1 MKLHSISSSAEAW
14 LSARI
19 DSLHAKMVAAT
30 TRKERRR
37 YHNEMMRN
45 TNRRSPRLKKK
56 MRAKLEGKL

>member
-1 MKLHSISSSAEAW
+1 MKLHDINASAEAW

-30 TRKERRR
+30 TRKDRRR

-45 TNRRSPRLKKK
+45 TNRRSPRLKRK
-56 MRAKLEGKL
+56 MQRKLERKL